1 LIYEC
6 KIFVFLEFSQY
17 MNNRFY
23 KFKWNF
29 KPTNISSH
37 GSQFSTK
44 YETMHYYSSITC
56 NACIFNVYLY
66 TTSRSLWTP
75 NITNIWFWNGY
86 NHSSYNNNDKFLSL
100 YGIYTFSFL
109 FFFPI
114 QHILYT
120 IYWKW
125 NLPKV
130 NYWNR
135 SHKVFFC
142 SIVKE
147 YSQNL
152 FLCNID
158 YNA

>member
-1 LIYEC
+1 
-6 KIFVFLEFSQY
+6 

-109 FFFPI
+109 FFFPFNI
-114 QHILYT
+114 FYTQFTENEIFLKWTIGIVLTRFFFVPLWKNIAKIYSCAILIT
-120 IYWKW
+120 MH
-125 NLPKV
+125 
-130 NYWNR
+130 
-135 SHKVFFC
+135 SSF
-142 SIVKE
+142 
-147 YSQNL
+147 
-152 FLCNID
+152 
-158 YNA
+158 